1 MEEPWER
8 AHPEGG
14 RKKRKKKLGKKKK
27 KELNKIA
34 LEWGLPTFFR
44 ALNLLMGNKSLH
56 ENTFVVS
63 PSYLTPEEA

>member
-1 MEEPWER
+1 MGKSSPR
-8 AHPEGG
+8 G
-14 RKKRKKKLGKKKK
+14 RKEEEKEETWKKKK

>member
-1 MEEPWER
+1 MGKSSPR
-8 AHPEGG
+8 G
-14 RKKRKKKLGKKKK
+14 RKEEEKEETWQKKK

-44 ALNLLMGNKSLH
+44 AFNLLMGNKSLH